1 MAGSLYIVG
10 TPIGNPDDLSLRAIR
25 ILRDVAIIAAE
36 DPQCTQALLVRH
48 GITTPLTSYQN
59 DNKEEKIPVLIQRL
73 REGRSVALVSDA
85 GTPAIVDPGA
95 LLIGKALHQGIPVV
109 PIPGPSALLASLS
122 ASGLPGDTFVFAG
135 LLPARP
141 AARRNVLRAFR
152 SEQRTIVLFESPR
165 RLPAALKALRAALG
179 NRRIA
184 LACNLT
190 TPQERFFRGT
200 IDEILRAHTTPTI
213 EGELTLVVEGAR
225 RRKRTRGKRTK
236 TSGKF
241 RRMVKKVFQRG
252 RRKTGD

>member
-10 TPIGNPDDLSLRAIR
+10 TPIGNPDDLSLRA
-25 ILRDVAIIAAE
+25 LRTLQDVAVIAAE
-36 DPQCTQALLVRH
+36 DPQCTQALLIRH

-95 LLIGKALHQGIPVV
+95 LLICEALRQGIAVV
-109 PIPGPSALLASLS
+109 PVPGPSALLAALS

-135 LLPARP
+135 VLPARQ
-141 AARRNVLRAFR
+141 AARRKFLRALR
-152 SEQRTIVLFESPR
+152 PDQRTIVLFESPR

-179 NRRIA
+179 NRRII

-200 IDEILRAHTTPTI
+200 IDEIIRAPTTRAI
-213 EGELTLVVEGAR
+213 QGELTLVIEGAQPR
-225 RRKRTRGKRTK
+225 RQTQGKRTR
-236 TSGKF
+236 TSG
-241 RRMVKKVFQRG
+241 
-252 RRKTGD
+252 

>member
-10 TPIGNPDDLSLRAIR
+10 TPIGNPDDLSLRALR
-25 ILRDVAIIAAE
+25 TLRDVAVIAAE
-36 DPQCTQALLVRH
+36 DPQRTQDLLVRH
-48 GITTPLTSYQN
+48 GIATPLTSYQN

-73 REGRSVALVSDA
+73 RDGLSVALVSDA

-95 LLIGKALHQGIPVV
+95 LLIDEALRQGIPVV
-109 PIPGPSALLASLS
+109 PVPGPSALLAALS
-122 ASGLPGDTFVFAG
+122 GSGLPGDSFVFAG
-135 LLPARP
+135 VLPARQ
-141 AARRNVLRAFR
+141 AARQNILRALR

-190 TPQERFFRGT
+190 TRRERFFRGT
-200 IDEILRAHTTPTI
+200 LDEIIRAPTTSSI

-225 RRKRTRGKRTK
+225 RLARRKRKK
-236 TSGKF
+236 T
-241 RRMVKKVFQRG
+241 
-252 RRKTGD
+252 